1 MQEYKKKLDGKF
13 KLISSFKPKGD
24 QPEAIKNLVDGAKKG
39 LKKQVLLGVTGSGKT
54 FTIAKVIEALQI
66 PTLVISH
73 NKTLAAQLCSE
84 FKSFFPE
91 NAAEYFVSYFDY
103 YQPEAYVPTRDLYI
117 DKEVDINIELE
128 KLRYATTASLMSR
141 RDVVVVSS
149 VSCIYGIGSPETY
162 KEIVLNIKK
171 GDLIDRDTILD
182 NLVEMQY
189 SRNDYAF
196 SNRNFRVRGDTI
208 DIWPSYQDTAFR
220 IEMFGDEV
228 ERIVEFD
235 TLKGKTL
242 REIFSLT
249 VYPAKH
255 HIPPNVKI
263 EEIVEQIKKELE
275 ERLPFFE
282 KHGKFL
288 EAQRL
293 RERVGYDVEML
304 LETGYCT
311 GIENYSRYLDGRKS
325 GEKPYTLLDYFPEDF
340 LLIID
345 ESHQT
350 IPQLRGM
357 WGGNYSR
364 KKNLVDYGFRLPSA
378 FDNRPLNFE
387 EFEEYMDK
395 AFVIFVSATPAPYE
409 VEHSEQVVEQI
420 IRPTGLVDPEVLVR
434 PVENQI
440 DDLIKEINDVV
451 SRSERALVT
460 TLTKRMAEDLAEYLL
475 DIGVKAQYL
484 HSEITTLDRIQ
495 ILRELRE
502 GKIDIVVGINLLREG
517 LDLPEVSLVAILDAD
532 KEGFLRSETSL
543 IQIMGRAAR
552 NVNGHVI
559 LYADEMTKSMY
570 QAVKESNRRRKLQLE
585 YNEKHGIVPKTVE
598 KEVKDL
604 LEIVESFKAAE
615 KADVSPKRKGF
626 AGLDVSIQDLLR
638 EVFGETEGSLEDEAE
653 LSLIIIKLEEAM
665 KLAAQK
671 LEFEKAAVI
680 RDKIK
685 ELKENLINL

>member
-1 MQEYKKKLDGKF
+1 MQEYKKKLHGNF
-13 KLISSFKPKGD
+13 SLISSFKPKGD
-24 QPEAIKNLVDGAKKG
+24 QPEAIVKLVDGAKKG
-39 LKKQVLLGVTGSGKT
+39 FKKQVLLGVTGSGKT
-54 FTIAKVIEALQI
+54 FTIAKVIEALQK

-91 NAAEYFVSYFDY
+91 NAVEYFVSYFDY

-235 TLKGKTL
+235 TLRGKIL
-242 REIFSLT
+242 RELTILT

-255 HIPPNVKI
+255 HIPPNIKI
-263 EEIVEQIKKELE
+263 EEIVKQIKKELE

-282 KHGKFL
+282 KHGKFV
-288 EAQRL
+288 EAQRI
-293 RERVGYDVEML
+293 RERVGYDAEML

-311 GIENYSRYLDGRKS
+311 GIENYSRYLDGRKI

-350 IPQLRGM
+350 IPQIRGM

-395 AFVIFVSATPAPYE
+395 AFVFFVSATPASYE

-484 HSEITTLDRIQ
+484 HSEITALDRIQ

-502 GKIDIVVGINLLREG
+502 GKIDVVVGINLLREG
-517 LDLPEVSLVAILDAD
+517 LDLPEVSLVTILDAD

-552 NVNGHVI
+552 NVNGRVI
-559 LYADEMTKSMY
+559 LYADEMTKSMDH
-570 QAVKESNRRRKLQLE
+570 AVKESIRRRKLQLE

-604 LEIVESFKAAE
+604 LEIVESFKVVE
-615 KADVSPKRKGF
+615 KADVSPELKGF
-626 AGLDVSIQDLLR
+626 AGLDVSVQDLLR
-638 EVFGETEGSLEDEAE
+638 EAFGKTEGSLEDEAE

-685 ELKENLINL
+685 KLKENLNNL

>member
-1 MQEYKKKLDGKF
+1 MQEYKKKLDENF
-13 KLISSFKPKGD
+13 RLISRFKPKGD
-24 QPEAIKNLVDGAKKG
+24 QPQAIKKLVDGTKKG
-39 LKKQVLLGVTGSGKT
+39 LRKQVLLGVTGSGKT
-54 FTIAKVIEALQI
+54 YTIAKVIEALQK

-91 NAAEYFVSYFDY
+91 NAVEYFVSYFDY
-103 YQPEAYVPTRDLYI
+103 FQPEAYVPTRDLYI

-128 KLRYATTASLMSR
+128 KLRYSTTASLMSR

-171 GDLIDRDTILD
+171 GDLIDRDKILD

-196 SNRNFRVRGDTI
+196 SSRNFRVRGDTI
-208 DIWPSYQDTAFR
+208 DICPSYQDTAFR
-220 IEMFGDEV
+220 IELFGDEV

-235 TLKGKTL
+235 VFKGKTL
-242 REIFSLT
+242 RELSSLT

-255 HIPPNVKI
+255 HIPPNIKI
-263 EEIVEQIKKELE
+263 EEIVEEIKKELE
-275 ERLPFFE
+275 NRLPFFE
-282 KHGKFL
+282 EHEKFV
-288 EAQRL
+288 EAQRI

-304 LETGYCT
+304 LEIGYCT
-311 GIENYSRYLDGRKS
+311 GIENYSKYLDGRKS
-325 GEKPYTLLDYFPEDF
+325 GEKPYTLLDYFPKDF

-350 IPQLRGM
+350 IPQVRGM

-387 EFEEYMDK
+387 EFEGYMDK
-395 AFVIFVSATPAPYE
+395 AFVIFVSATPASYE

-420 IRPTGLVDPEVLVR
+420 IRPTGLVDPKVLVR

-440 DDLIKEINDVV
+440 DNLIKEINDTV

-460 TLTKRMAEDLAEYLL
+460 TLTKRMAEDLAEYLI

-484 HSEITTLDRIQ
+484 HSEITALDRIK

-502 GKIDIVVGINLLREG
+502 GKIDVIVGINLLREG

-552 NVNGHVI
+552 NVNGCVI
-559 LYADEMTKSMY
+559 LYADEMTKSMD
-570 QAVKESNRRRKLQLE
+570 QAVKESNRRRKLQLG
-585 YNEKHGIVPKTVE
+585 YNEKYGIVPKTVE

-615 KADVSPKRKGF
+615 KADVSSGLKGF
-626 AGLDVSIQDLLR
+626 TGLDISIHDLLR
-638 EVFGETEGSLEDEAE
+638 EAFGETEGSLEDEAE

-685 ELKENLINL
+685 ELKENY

>member
-1 MQEYKKKLDGKF
+1 MQEYKKKLDENF
-13 KLISSFKPKGD
+13 RLISRFKPKGD
-24 QPEAIKNLVDGAKKG
+24 QPQAIKKLVDGTKKG
-39 LKKQVLLGVTGSGKT
+39 LRKQVLLGVTGSGKT
-54 FTIAKVIEALQI
+54 FTIAKVIEALQK

-91 NAAEYFVSYFDY
+91 NAAEFFVSYFDY
-103 YQPEAYVPTRDLYI
+103 FQPEAYVPTRDLYI

-141 RDVVVVSS
+141 YDVIVVSS
-149 VSCIYGIGSPETY
+149 VSCIYGIGSSETY

-196 SNRNFRVRGDTI
+196 SSRNFRVRGDTI

-220 IEMFGDEV
+220 IELFGDEV

-235 TLKGKTL
+235 ALKGKTL
-242 REIFSLT
+242 KELTSLT

-255 HIPPNVKI
+255 HIPPHVKI
-263 EEIVEQIKKELE
+263 EEIVEEIKKELE

-282 KHGKFL
+282 KKGKL
-288 EAQRL
+288 VEAQRL
-293 RERVGYDVEML
+293 RERVGYDIEML
-304 LETGYCT
+304 LETGYCS
-311 GIENYSRYLDGRKS
+311 GIENYSRYLDGRKL

-340 LLIID
+340 LMIID

-350 IPQLRGM
+350 LPQLRGM

-387 EFEEYMDK
+387 EFEEYMNN
-395 AFVIFVSATPAPYE
+395 AFVIFVSATPASYE
-409 VEHSEQVVEQI
+409 LGNNEQVVEQI

-440 DDLIKEINDVV
+440 DNLIKEINDVV
-451 SRSERALVT
+451 SRNERALVT

-484 HSEITTLDRIQ
+484 HSEITALDRIQ

-502 GKIDIVVGINLLREG
+502 GKIEAVVGINLLREG

-559 LYADEMTKSMY
+559 LYADEMTKSMNW
-570 QAVKESNRRRKLQLE
+570 AIKESNRRRKLQLE

-604 LEIVESFKAAE
+604 LEVVESFKVAE
-615 KADVSPKRKGF
+615 KVDVSPARKGI
-626 AGLDVSIQDLLR
+626 GLDVSVQYLLV
-638 EVFGETEGSLEDEAE
+638 EAFGESEGSLEDEAE
-653 LSLIIIKLEEAM
+653 LSLLIVKLEEAM
-665 KLAAQK
+665 KLAAQN
-671 LEFEKAAVI
+671 LEFEKAALI

-685 ELKENLINL
+685 ELKEDLNNL

>member
-1 MQEYKKKLDGKF
+1 MQEYNKKLDENF
-13 KLISSFKPKGD
+13 RLISSFKPKGD
-24 QPEAIKNLVDGAKKG
+24 QPQAIKKLLDGAKKG
-39 LKKQVLLGVTGSGKT
+39 FKKQVLLGVTGSGKT
-54 FTIAKVIEALQI
+54 FTIANVIEALQK

-91 NAAEYFVSYFDY
+91 NAVEYFVSYFDY
-103 YQPEAYVPTRDLYI
+103 FQPEAYVPTRDLYI

-141 RDVVVVSS
+141 YDVVVVSS

-171 GDLIDRDTILD
+171 GGLIDRDTILD

-196 SNRNFRVRGDTI
+196 SSRNFRVRGDTI

-220 IEMFGDEV
+220 IELFGDKV

-235 TLKGKTL
+235 ALKGKTL
-242 REIFSLT
+242 KELTSLT

-255 HIPPNVKI
+255 HIPPHVKI
-263 EEIVEQIKKELE
+263 EEIVEEIKKELE

-282 KHGKFL
+282 KKGKL
-288 EAQRL
+288 VEAQRL
-293 RERVGYDVEML
+293 RERVGYDIEML
-304 LETGYCT
+304 LETGYCS
-311 GIENYSRYLDGRKS
+311 GIENYSRYLDGRKL

-340 LLIID
+340 LMIID

-350 IPQLRGM
+350 LPQLRGM

-387 EFEEYMDK
+387 EFEEYMNN
-395 AFVIFVSATPAPYE
+395 AFVIFVSATPASYE
-409 VEHSEQVVEQI
+409 LGNSEQVVKQI

-440 DDLIKEINDVV
+440 DNLIKEINDVV
-451 SRSERALVT
+451 SRNERALVT

-484 HSEITTLDRIQ
+484 HSEITALDRIQ

-502 GKIDIVVGINLLREG
+502 GKIEAVVGINLLREG

-552 NVNGHVI
+552 NVNGRVI
-559 LYADEMTKSMY
+559 LYADEMTKSMNR
-570 QAVKESNRRRKLQLE
+570 AVKESNRRRKLQLE
-585 YNEKHGIVPKTVE
+585 YNEKHGVVPKTVE

-604 LEIVESFKAAE
+604 LEVVESFKVAE
-615 KADVSPKRKGF
+615 KVDVSPARKGI
-626 AGLDVSIQDLLR
+626 GLDVSVQYLLV
-638 EVFGETEGSLEDEAE
+638 EAFGESEGSLEDEAE
-653 LSLIIIKLEEAM
+653 LSLLIVKLEEAM
-665 KLAAQK
+665 KLAAQN
-671 LEFEKAAVI
+671 LEFEKAALI

-685 ELKENLINL
+685 ELKEDLNNL

>member
-1 MQEYKKKLDGKF
+1 MQEYKKKLNGNF

-24 QPEAIKNLVDGAKKG
+24 QPEAIKNLIDGTKKG
-39 LKKQVLLGVTGSGKT
+39 FKKQVLLGVTGSGKT
-54 FTIAKVIEALQI
+54 YTIAKVIEALQK

-91 NAAEYFVSYFDY
+91 NAVEYFVSYFDY
-103 YQPEAYVPTRDLYI
+103 FQPEAYVPTRDLYI

-128 KLRYATTASLMSR
+128 KLRYSTTASLMSR

-171 GDLIDRDTILD
+171 GDLIDRDKILD

-196 SNRNFRVRGDTI
+196 SSRNFRVRGDTI

-220 IEMFGDEV
+220 IELFGDEV

-235 TLKGKTL
+235 VFKGKTL
-242 REIFSLT
+242 RELSSLT

-255 HIPPNVKI
+255 HIPPNIKI
-263 EEIVEQIKKELE
+263 EEIVEEIKKELE
-275 ERLPFFE
+275 NRLPFFE
-282 KHGKFL
+282 EHEKFV
-288 EAQRL
+288 EAQRI

-304 LETGYCT
+304 LEIGYCT
-311 GIENYSRYLDGRKS
+311 GIENYSKYLDGRKS
-325 GEKPYTLLDYFPEDF
+325 GEKPYTLLDYFPKDF

-350 IPQLRGM
+350 IPQVRGM

-387 EFEEYMDK
+387 EFEGYMDK
-395 AFVIFVSATPAPYE
+395 AFVIFVSATPASYE

-420 IRPTGLVDPEVLVR
+420 IRPTGLVDPKVLVR

-440 DDLIKEINDVV
+440 DNLIKEINDTV

-460 TLTKRMAEDLAEYLL
+460 TLTKRMAEDLAEYLI

-484 HSEITTLDRIQ
+484 HSEITALDRIK

-502 GKIDIVVGINLLREG
+502 GKIDVIVGINLLREG

-552 NVNGHVI
+552 NVNGCVI
-559 LYADEMTKSMY
+559 LYADEMTKSMD
-570 QAVKESNRRRKLQLE
+570 QAVKESNRRRKLQLG
-585 YNEKHGIVPKTVE
+585 YNEKYGIVPKTVE

-615 KADVSPKRKGF
+615 KADVSSGLKGF
-626 AGLDVSIQDLLR
+626 TGLDISIHDLLR
-638 EVFGETEGSLEDEAE
+638 EAFGETEGSLEDEAE

-685 ELKENLINL
+685 ELKENY